1 VCVEHTEGKSKHET
15 EGNESSVSKV
25 PPPAQA
31 PRSEFALWLE
41 RKVRDVPAGDPI
53 RALLLHDVKVFR
65 ERLHLNLRVFYMVL
79 LTMEDCDAF
88 ELWCLPSTLSQAV
101 QYDYVDARTGVAAY
115 LSEFVSFEDEEFTAF
130 WDFIWDKSGG
140 WFFQAILAFIQGT
153 LAGNST

>member
-1 VCVEHTEGKSKHET
+1 
-15 EGNESSVSKV
+15 
-25 PPPAQA
+25 
-31 PRSEFALWLE
+31 
-41 RKVRDVPAGDPI
+41 
-53 RALLLHDVKVFR
+53 
-65 ERLHLNLRVFYMVL
+65 MVL
-79 LTMEDCDAF
+79 LTMEDGDAF
-88 ELWCLPSTLSQAV
+88 ELWCLPPTLSQAV